1 MFKAGVIIFFGVHL
15 IPFFSDLKRFLQDKL
30 GSNPYKGV
38 FSLVSLAG
46 LLMIIFGF
54 ESSTTYLYTANSN
67 AYLYSKYVMF
77 FSLTFLVA
85 SSLPSY
91 IKKITRH
98 PMSLGIAVWSLLH
111 LAVNPDT
118 SSVVLFGSFLA
129 YSAVSVLF
137 SELKDTEKKAND
149 AKIVFD
155 FFSVVLGIFLT
166 FLSHKYHQYLS
177 GAVLG

>member
-1 MFKAGVIIFFGVHL
+1 
-15 IPFFSDLKRFLQDKL
+15 
-30 GSNPYKGV
+30 
-38 FSLVSLAG
+38 
-46 LLMIIFGF
+46 MIIFGF
-54 ESSTTYLYTANSN
+54 ESSSNYLYSVYSN

-85 SSLPSY
+85 ANLPTH

-98 PMSLGIAVWSLLH
+98 PMSLGIAVWALLH

-129 YSAVSVLF
+129 YSAISALV
-137 SELKDTEKKAND
+137 SELRDAEKKAGD

-155 FFSVVLGIFLT
+155 VLSVVLGIFLT
-166 FLSHKYHQYLS
+166 FLTFNYHEYLS
-177 GAVLG
+177 GVVLG

>member
-15 IPFFSDLKRFLQDKL
+15 IPFFTNLKSFLQTKL
-30 GSNPYKGV
+30 GENPYKGI
-38 FSLVSLAG
+38 FSLISLVG

-54 ESSTTYLYTANSN
+54 ESSSNYLYSVYSN

-85 SSLPSY
+85 AYLPTH

-98 PMSLGIAVWSLLH
+98 PMSLGVAIWAILH

-118 SSVVLFGSFLA
+118 ASIILFGSFLA
-129 YSAVSVLF
+129 YSVASVLV
-137 SELKDTEKKAND
+137 SEMRDTKKQAVG
-149 AKIVFD
+149 AKIIFD
-155 FFSVVLGIFLT
+155 VLSVVLGIFLT
-166 FLSHKYHQYLS
+166 FVAYNYHEHLS

>member
-15 IPFFSDLKRFLQDKL
+15 IPFFTNLKSFFQTKL
-30 GSNPYKGV
+30 GENPYMGI
-38 FSLVSLAG
+38 FSLISLAG

-54 ESSTTYLYTANSN
+54 ESSSNYLYSAYSN

-85 SSLPSY
+85 ANLPTH

-98 PMSLGIAVWSLLH
+98 PMSLGIAIWSILH
-111 LAVNPDT
+111 LATNPDT
-118 SSVVLFGSFLA
+118 SSIVLFGSFLV
-129 YSAVSVLF
+129 YSAASALV
-137 SELKDTEKKAND
+137 SELRDVKEKASD
-149 AKIVFD
+149 AKLIFD
-155 FFSVVLGIFLT
+155 ILAVVLGIFLT
-166 FLSHKYHQYLS
+166 FLTFNYHEYLS